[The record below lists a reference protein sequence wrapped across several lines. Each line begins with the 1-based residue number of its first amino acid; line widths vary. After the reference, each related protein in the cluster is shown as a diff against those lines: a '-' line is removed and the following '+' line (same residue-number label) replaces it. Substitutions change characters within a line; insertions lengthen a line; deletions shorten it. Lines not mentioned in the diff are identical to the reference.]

1 MSIVPPPTPQ
11 QRLELAA
18 MKQGADVVV
27 AGCVGIMMGVPTSDE
42 FITMLGGLPAS
53 HVLAG
58 AEGGRD
64 GYWPRVWAMRGLLHI
79 WHPSAIDAVLIG
91 LQDDNWRVREMAAK
105 VIAHYRV
112 AEAADAISRLQDDEV
127 PRVRE
132 AVERALRALAQ
143 YREVDTDPTA

>member
-1 MSIVPPPTPQ
+1 MSIVRPPTPQ

-27 AGCVGIMMGVPTSDE
+27 AGCVGIMMGLATSDE

-79 WHPSAIDAVLIG
+79 WHPSALEAVLIG
-91 LQDDNWRVREMAAK
+91 LRDDSWRVREMAAK
-105 VIAHYRV
+105 VIASHRV
-112 AEAADAISRLQDDEV
+112 VEAADAVSGLQGDEV

-132 AVERALRALAQ
+132 AVERALWAIAQ
-143 YREVDTDPTA
+143 YREVESDPPA

>member
-1 MSIVPPPTPQ
+1 MSIAPPPTPQ

-27 AGCVGIMMGVPTSDE
+27 AGCVGIMMGAPSSDE

-79 WHPSAIDAVLIG
+79 WHPSALEAVLIG
-91 LQDDNWRVREMAAK
+91 LTDDNWRVREMAAK
-105 VIAHYRV
+105 VIANYHV
-112 AEAADAISRLQDDEV
+112 VEASEAASRLQSDEV
-127 PRVRE
+127 PGVRE
-132 AVERALRALAQ
+132 AVERALRAIAQ
-143 YREVDTDPTA
+143 YREVEGHPTA

>member
-1 MSIVPPPTPQ
+1 
-11 QRLELAA
+11 

-27 AGCVGIMMGVPTSDE
+27 AGCVGIMMGLATSDE

-79 WHPSAIDAVLIG
+79 WHPSALEAVLIG
-91 LQDDNWRVREMAAK
+91 LRDDSWRVREMAAK
-105 VIAHYRV
+105 VIASYRV
-112 AEAADAISRLQDDEV
+112 VEAADAVSGLQGDEV

-132 AVERALRALAQ
+132 AVERALRAIAQ
-143 YREVDTDPTA
+143 YREVESDPPA